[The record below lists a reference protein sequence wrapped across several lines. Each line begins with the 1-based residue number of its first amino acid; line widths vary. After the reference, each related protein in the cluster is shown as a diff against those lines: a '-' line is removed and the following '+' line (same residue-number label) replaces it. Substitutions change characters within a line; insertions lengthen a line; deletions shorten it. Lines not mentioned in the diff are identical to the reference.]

1 MAHFELFSFLA
12 SATGLL
18 ALISFCLLVFG
29 RLGVGSIVAFLIAG
43 LVVEQMRD
51 LPPASVQALQEFA
64 ELGVILLLFL
74 IGLEL
79 QPSQLRN
86 LGRDAIKFGAPQIA
100 VSVGVIGIYV
110 WGAFATWGTAI
121 VLGLGFTLS
130 STAVVVQLL
139 EERNELHTSWGEKA
153 FAILL
158 AQDIAVVPFLLVVAL
173 ISGGATTGGT
183 DTSWLW
189 AMTRAIIV
197 VVGIP
202 VVGHFVLTRILAVA
216 VKQRNEAA
224 FACVTFLGVL
234 AAALA
239 AEQAGLSMAL
249 GTFLLG
255 ATLSVSPFGHRIA
268 ASVEPVKSILLAL
281 FFLSVGFSI
290 KLDGRL
296 GLGSA
301 FVQYFCH
308 TRPEVRHRLT
318 AGICRRA
325 AAHGCGATV
334 GGFSAMRRIRVCLV
348 RRGPGWRIDVSSFDF
363 AIERL
368 NHDFDARHP
377 FPSPIGGAL
386 GPFGSRI
393 LDRLLVSIEPGPWW
407 VLR

>member
-29 RLGVGSIVAFLIAG
+29 RLGVGSTVAFLIAG
-43 LVVEQMRD
+43 VVVEQMRD

-100 VSVGVIGIYV
+100 ISVGVIGIYV
-110 WGAFATWGTAI
+110 WGAFATWDTAI

-239 AEQAGLSMAL
+239 AERAGLSMAL

-290 KLDGRL
+290 KLETVVSAWAPLLFNTLVILALKFGIVLLLAFAGGLPRPDAVRL
-296 GLGSA
+296 SVALAQCGEFGFVLFSAAQAGGLMS
-301 FVQYFCH
+301 
-308 TRPEVRHRLT
+308 PRLT
-318 AGICRRA
+318 ALASVLITISMLATPFLLRLV
-325 AAHGCGATV
+325 AHWAP
-334 GGFSAMRRIRVCLV
+334 SARE
-348 RRGPGWRIDVSSFDF
+348 S
-363 AIERL
+363 
-368 NHDFDARHP
+368 
-377 FPSPIGGAL
+377 
-386 GPFGSRI
+386 
-393 LDRLLVSIEPGPWW
+393 
-407 VLR
+407 

>member
-43 LVVEQMRD
+43 LVVGQMRD
-51 LPPASVQALQEFA
+51 LPPASVHALQEFA

-86 LGRDAIKFGAPQIA
+86 LSRDAIRFGAPQIA
-100 VSVGVIGIYV
+100 ISVGVIGIYV
-110 WGAFATWGTAI
+110 WGVFATWDTAI

-139 EERNELHTSWGEKA
+139 KERNELHTSWGEKA

-173 ISGGATTGGT
+173 ISRGGAAGGT

-197 VVGIP
+197 IIGIP
-202 VVGHFVLTRILAVA
+202 LIGHFVLTRILAVA
-216 VKQRNEAA
+216 VKQQNEAA

-234 AAALA
+234 GAALA
-239 AEQAGLSMAL
+239 AERAGLSMAL

-281 FFLSVGFSI
+281 FFLSVAFSI
-290 KLDGRL
+290 DLETVA
-296 GLGSA
+296 SA
-301 FVQYFCH
+301 WALLLFNTLVILALKF
-308 TRPEVRHRLT
+308 
-318 AGICRRA
+318 GILLLLAFCRRA
-325 AAHGCGATV
+325 AAPGCGTTV
-334 GGFSAMRRIRVCLV
+334 GCFSAMRRIRLCLV
-348 RRGPGWRIDVSSFDF
+348 QCGPGWRVDVSSFDCASEHF
-363 AIERL
+363 
-368 NHDFDARHP
+368 NHDFDARDP

-386 GPFGSRI
+386 DALGSRI
-393 LDRLLVSIEPGPWW
+393 PGPFLIRVEPGA
-407 VLR
+407 

>member
-1 MAHFELFSFLA
+1 LAHFELFSFLA

-43 LVVEQMRD
+43 LVVGQMRD
-51 LPPASVQALQEFA
+51 LPPTSVQALQEFA

-79 QPSQLRN
+79 QPSQLR
-86 LGRDAIKFGAPQIA
+86 
-100 VSVGVIGIYV
+100 GV
-110 WGAFATWGTAI
+110 FATWDTAI

-139 EERNELHTSWGEKA
+139 KERNELHTSWGEKA

-173 ISGGATTGGT
+173 ISGGGTTGGT
-183 DTSWLW
+183 GTPWLW

-197 VVGIP
+197 ILGIP
-202 VVGHFVLTRILAVA
+202 VVGHFVLTRVLAVA
-216 VKQRNEAA
+216 VKQQNEAA
-224 FACVTFLGVL
+224 FACVAFLGVL
-234 AAALA
+234 GAALA
-239 AEQAGLSMAL
+239 AERAGLSMAL

-290 KLDGRL
+290 DLETVASAWAPLLFNTLVTLALKFGIVFLLAFAGGLPRPDAVRL
-296 GLGSA
+296 SVALAQCGEFGFVLFSAAQAGGLMSL
-301 FVQYFCH
+301 
-308 TRPEVRHRLT
+308 RLT
-318 AGICRRA
+318 ALASVLITISMLATPFLLRLV
-325 AAHGCGATV
+325 AHWAP
-334 GGFSAMRRIRVCLV
+334 SARE
-348 RRGPGWRIDVSSFDF
+348 S
-363 AIERL
+363 
-368 NHDFDARHP
+368 
-377 FPSPIGGAL
+377 
-386 GPFGSRI
+386 
-393 LDRLLVSIEPGPWW
+393 
-407 VLR
+407 